1 MSSDKPSPIA
11 PRQDTGED
19 TDSRHPAA
27 IAGGELSAL
36 QPPQAVGECSNCNA
50 PLYGPYCHQCGQ
62 NQRSILRYIGHLALE
77 VADEVFGFDA
87 RAWRTLWPLM
97 LKPGYLTNEYIAGR
111 RNSYVPPVRL
121 YLIISV
127 LTFFTLHLL
136 SSDWLDMENPQ
147 LTVKEVSDSVR
158 AEDGEAA
165 RVEDPDKELVDS
177 RLASVEERDDLPEPV
192 RKQVAEARAAIE
204 SSRSEE
210 PRAPDLNVS
219 FNTSDGEYL
228 TIPILPEA
236 ANKLLEERQ
245 KYWSDR
251 FNAANELRETD
262 PAGAWSQQLAL
273 IRELA
278 ENLFD
283 ILPTL
288 MFLLL
293 PVFALILKVL
303 YPLSR
308 RYYMEHMI
316 LALHSHSFIFLTLLV
331 VFVLNAS
338 TEWIGDAWPAF
349 ATGYIPVIG
358 VFATLL
364 LWWIPIYLYIT
375 QLRVYRQGWFVTFCK
390 FCLTG
395 LLYMVLLLFGFLLA
409 MLLSI
414 TFG

>member
-1 MSSDKPSPIA
+1 MSPI
-11 PRQDTGED
+11 PRPE
-19 TDSRHPAA
+19 
-27 IAGGELSAL
+27 
-36 QPPQAVGECSNCNA
+36 AVGECSNCQA

-62 NQRSILRYIGHLALE
+62 NQRSIVRYIGHLALE

-87 RAWRTLWPLM
+87 RAWRTLWPMM
-97 LKPGYLTNEYIAGR
+97 LKPGFLTNEYIAGR

-127 LTFFTLHLL
+127 LMFFTLHLL
-136 SSDWLDMENPQ
+136 SADWLDIENSR
-147 LTVKEVSDSVR
+147 LTANGTSAAGVPV
-158 AEDGEAA
+158 DGEGGALS
-165 RVEDPDKELVDS
+165 ESDKEEIATD
-177 RLASVEERDDLPEPV
+177 LAAIADREDIPEAV
-192 RKQVAEARAAIE
+192 KKQVAETRAAIE
-204 SSRSEE
+204 ASRDDV
-210 PRAPDLNVS
+210 PAAPNLNVS
-219 FNTSDGEYL
+219 FNTDDGEFL
-228 TIPILPEA
+228 TIPFLPEA
-236 ANKLLEERQ
+236 ANALLEERQ
-245 KYWSDR
+245 KYWTDR
-251 FNAANELRETD
+251 FNAANEVSKTD
-262 PAGAWSQQLAL
+262 PVAAWKQQLAL

-293 PVFALILKVL
+293 PLFALMLKCL

-338 TEWIGDAWPAF
+338 TEWATDEWPGF
-349 ATGYIPVIG
+349 AAGYNPVVG
-358 VFATLL
+358 VIATLM
-364 LWWIPIYLYIT
+364 LWWIPVYLYIT
-375 QLRVYRQGWFVTFCK
+375 QLRVYRQGWFVTLCK
-390 FCLTG
+390 FLLTG
-395 LLYMVLLLFGFLLA
+395 FLYMFLLVFGFLLA